1 MKKNHKDYLVIR
13 PSSRSLGFSLIEM
26 MIAMTIGL
34 MLIGALATVVIGVSK
49 SAKSNDKT
57 AELQNNGRYA
67 MDIMKRDL
75 QHAGH
80 HGLTGA
86 DINPPI
92 TTIAVTSDCASSF
105 AINLKQYIWGTNN
118 ANSYGATCIPNY
130 QANTDT
136 IVIRYASL
144 AATPSTPSA
153 APDLTV
159 AGRTT
164 NSVLFR
170 SAYGVGAMY
179 QGVGAPTSVDQ
190 LPQQDH
196 NLETHFYY
204 VSPFT
209 VSATEL
215 PVVPSLRRVVLGP
228 DGAMLDELVASGV
241 EQLQVQYGVLDANGN
256 TEYLDATS
264 VDASASG
271 TTTAKTN
278 WDRVRS
284 VRIWISSR
292 NMNAEES
299 TYINPLFNMGDQTAT
314 SLAATAVADGTQ
326 HHRRQLFTTTVQL
339 RN

>member
-1 MKKNHKDYLVIR
+1 MKNSQKNYLVIKL
-13 PSSRSLGFSLIEM
+13 SSRVLGFSLIEM

-34 MLIGALATVVIGVSK
+34 MLIVALAAVVIGASK

-92 TTIAVTSDCASSF
+92 TTITVTSDCANSF

-118 ANSYGATCIPNY
+118 TNLYGGTCIPNY

-136 IVIRYASL
+136 VVIRYASL

-159 AGRTT
+159 AGRTA

-170 SAYGVGAMY
+170 SAYGVGALY
-179 QGVGAPTSVDQ
+179 QGVGAPSSVDQ

-228 DGAMLDELVASGV
+228 DGTMVDELVASGV
-241 EQLQVQYGVLDANGN
+241 EQLQMQYGVLDANGN
-256 TEYLDATS
+256 TEYFNATG
-264 VDASASG
+264 VDANASG
-271 TTTAKTN
+271 TTTAITN

-299 TYINPLFNMGDQTAT
+299 SYTHPLFDMGDQTSAT
-314 SLAATAVADGTQ
+314 LAATAVADGTA